1 MCIDE
6 TSELAESQS
15 SAQTET
21 KWLVVR
27 QVMQSANF
35 APAGRLKMNGWI
47 TLLSLLQHTGM
58 EKQQINHG
66 KETSSGMLKLKNIKS
81 ELAKKWSVI
90 SNQNKMVGGETGN
103 AP

>member
-1 MCIDE
+1 MVGGE
-6 TSELAESQS
+6 AGNATS
-15 SAQTET
+15 
-21 KWLVVR
+21 K
-27 QVMQSANF
+27 F
-35 APAGRLKMNGWI
+35 CAGRRTKNEWVDH
-47 TLLSLLQHTGM
+47 SAEPFKHTGM